1 MQVERRVVLEILRQ
15 CHIFLSLTAEQLEKV
30 ADRIQAFLYEENAV
44 IFDQGGPADGFYF
57 VFSGQVKLSRTQI
70 SDDDYVILQPRDFF
84 GEESISSG
92 PLPRTTTATA
102 LSEVILLCI
111 KREHLQALR
120 SEFPS
125 IDTPLRLVLNSYL
138 LSMNLKMEWRAPR
151 EVVHYIARRHWLFL
165 ILKLLPAMVAGGV
178 LIGIFAYL
186 YIVPYPGAVW
196 ALILFILSLVG
207 MLFGFIWLTLD
218 WSNDFAVVTN
228 RRIVKLE
235 KVLLIYDSR
244 QEIPLDA
251 ILADD
256 LKTDQIGR
264 FLDYGSILVRT
275 FTGVMVLNRL
285 AHPQFVINLINEVRQ
300 RKKFRHR
307 HEQIEL
313 IDRTIRERI
322 EHRPGPK
329 VGPEPEEAQVHIKAG
344 VLQEF
349 MSKMFLLRIE
359 EGNTVTYRT
368 HWIVL
373 LKKIGLPTLLL
384 FITFV
389 VILLAWLNLIPISAS
404 VGSVLAVSLAP
415 LLVLWWIYQY
425 VDWRNDRYVIT
436 PELIMDIYRKPLGT
450 EERKSAPLRNILSI
464 DYERKDIIGLIF
476 NFGTVYIRVGDSTF
490 TFDNVVNPAEVQ
502 RELFQFFMENK
513 QREEARA
520 EQERNDQMA
529 DWIQRY
535 HDFIEEDLPEE
546 PDTEE

>member
-15 CHIFLSLTAEQLEKV
+15 CHIFLSLTVEQLEKV
-30 ADRIQAFLYEENAV
+30 ADRIEAFLYEENAV
-44 IFDQGGPADGFYF
+44 IFDQGGDADGFYF
-57 VFSGQVKLSRTQI
+57 VFSGQVKSSRTHT
-70 SDDDYVILQPRDFF
+70 SDDDFVILQARDYF
-84 GEESISSG
+84 GEESIS
-92 PLPRTTTATA
+92 PTLLLRTTTATA

-111 KREHLQALR
+111 KREHIQALR

-151 EVVHYIARRHWLFL
+151 EVIHYIARRHWVFL

-178 LIGIFAYL
+178 LIGIFSYL
-186 YIVPYPGAVW
+186 YIVPYPGAAW
-196 ALILFILSLVG
+196 ALILFILSLAG
-207 MLFGFIWLTLD
+207 MLFWFIWLTLD

-228 RRIVKLE
+228 RRVVKLE

-275 FTGVMVLNRL
+275 YTGVMVLNRL
-285 AHPQFVINLINEVRQ
+285 AHPELVINLINEVRQ
-300 RKKFRHR
+300 RKKIRHR

-322 EHRPGPK
+322 EHRPAPK
-329 VGPEPEEAQVHIKAG
+329 GGPEPEEAQVHIKAG

-384 FITFV
+384 FITMV
-389 VILLAWLNLIPISAS
+389 VILLAWLNLIPVSAS

-476 NFGTVYIRVGDSTF
+476 NFGTVYIRVGETTF

-513 QREEARA
+513 QREEART

-546 PDTEE
+546 PDPDE

>member
-15 CHIFLSLTAEQLEKV
+15 CHIFLSLTVEKLEKV
-30 ADRIQAFLYEENAV
+30 ADRIEAFLYEENAV
-44 IFDQGGPADGFYF
+44 IFDQGGDADGFYF
-57 VFSGQVKLSRTQI
+57 VFSGQVKSSRTHT
-70 SDDDYVILQPRDFF
+70 SDDDYVILQARDYF
-84 GEESISSG
+84 GEESIS
-92 PLPRTTTATA
+92 PTLLLRTTTATA

-111 KREHLQALR
+111 KREHIQALR

-151 EVVHYIARRHWLFL
+151 EVIHYIARRHWVFL

-178 LIGIFAYL
+178 LIGIFSYL
-186 YIVPYPGAVW
+186 YIVPYPGAAW
-196 ALILFILSLVG
+196 ALILFILSLAG
-207 MLFGFIWLTLD
+207 MLFWFIWLTLD

-228 RRIVKLE
+228 RRVVKLE

-275 FTGVMVLNRL
+275 YTGVMVLNRL
-285 AHPQFVINLINEVRQ
+285 AHPELVINLINEVRQ
-300 RKKFRHR
+300 RKKIRHR

-322 EHRPGPK
+322 EHRPAPK
-329 VGPEPEEAQVHIKAG
+329 GGPEPEEAQVHIKAG

-384 FITFV
+384 FITMV
-389 VILLAWLNLIPISAS
+389 VILLAWLNLIPVSAS

-476 NFGTVYIRVGDSTF
+476 NFGTVYIRVGETTF

-513 QREEARA
+513 QREEART

-546 PDTEE
+546 PDPDE

>member
-30 ADRIQAFLYEENAV
+30 ADRIEAFLYEENAV
-44 IFDQGGPADGFYF
+44 IFDQGGDADGFYF
-57 VFSGQVKLSRTQI
+57 VFSGQVKFSRTHI
-70 SDDDYVILQPRDFF
+70 SDDDYVILQARDYF
-84 GEESISSG
+84 GEESISPS
-92 PLPRTTTATA
+92 PLLRTTTATA

-111 KREHLQALR
+111 KSEHLQALR

-125 IDTPLRLVLNSYL
+125 IDAPLRLVLNSYL
-138 LSMNLKMEWRAPR
+138 LSMNLKMEWRAQR

-165 ILKLLPAMVAGGV
+165 ILKLLPAMVAGGI

-186 YIVPYPGAVW
+186 YVVQSPDAAW
-196 ALILFILSLVG
+196 ALILFILSLAG
-207 MLFGFIWLTLD
+207 MLFWFIWLTLD

-228 RRIVKLE
+228 RRVVKLE
-235 KVLLIYDSR
+235 KTLLIYDSR

-264 FLDYGSILVRT
+264 FFDYGSILVRT
-275 FTGVMVLNRL
+275 YTGVMVLNRL
-285 AHPQFVINLINEVRQ
+285 SHPQLVINLINEVRL
-300 RKKFRHR
+300 RKKYRHR

-322 EHRPGPK
+322 EQRAVPK
-329 VGPEPEEAQVHIKAG
+329 AGPEAEEPQVHIKAG

-349 MSKMFLLRIE
+349 LSKMFLLRIE
-359 EGNTVTYRT
+359 EGNTITYRT
-368 HWIVL
+368 HWIVM

-384 FITFV
+384 FISIV
-389 VILLAWLNLIPISAS
+389 VILLAWFNLIPISPS

-436 PELIMDIYRKPLGT
+436 PEFIMDIYRKPLGT

-476 NFGTVYIRVGDSTF
+476 NFGTVYIRVGETTF

-513 QREEARA
+513 QREEARN

-546 PDTEE
+546 PDPDE